1 MIIFNSNI
9 SKVNVFPK
17 YRPNCFESRLAYR
30 KDFKKRVGTKFLIFP
45 VYEIVPHAVI
55 REVGLFD
62 TTEEFVCELKDFKS
76 DYYYFEDGVLYEKP
90 HCTIYMNDRSSK
102 DVHFESVEVL
112 NSYVEE
118 IKSKAPHI
126 II

>member
-1 MIIFNSNI
+1 MIIFTSNI
-9 SKVNVFPK
+9 TKVNVFPK
-17 YRPNCFESRLAYR
+17 YQPRSYESTLAYR
-30 KDFKKRVGTKFLIFP
+30 QNVKKRVGTKFLVFP

-55 REVGLFD
+55 REEGLFN
-62 TTEEFVCELKDFKS
+62 TTEEFYCDLKEFKS

-102 DVHFESVEVL
+102 EVHFESVDVL
-112 NSYVEE
+112 NAYVEE